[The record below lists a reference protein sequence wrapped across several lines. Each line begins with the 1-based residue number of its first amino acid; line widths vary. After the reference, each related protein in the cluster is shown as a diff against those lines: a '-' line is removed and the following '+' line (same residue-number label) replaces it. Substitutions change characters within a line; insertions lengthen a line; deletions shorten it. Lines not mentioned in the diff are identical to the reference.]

1 MIHKPLTTLAA
12 VLSALG
18 VTSAQAAKNELK
30 EVCGWGPNPTDLQ
43 LHVYTPPQLAAKP
56 AILLVVRR
64 QSPEQNDKEVEF
76 SL

>member
-1 MIHKPLTTLAA
+1 MIHKPLTTLAV
-12 VLSALG
+12 VLGMLG
-18 VTSAQAAKNELK
+18 VTSAQAKNELK
-30 EVCGWGPNPTDLQ
+30 EVCGWGANPTDLQ

-64 QSPEQNDKEVEF
+64 QSLHQNDKEAEF

>member
-1 MIHKPLTTLAA
+1 MLDKPLTTLAV
-12 VLSALG
+12 VLGALG
-18 VTSAQAAKNELK
+18 VASAQAAKNELK

-56 AILLVVRR
+56 PILLVVRR
-64 QSPEQNDKEVEF
+64 RSPKQNGKESEF